1 MRSCGRKVNGSANW
15 NTYTPS
21 IPGSFESIFVPLSI
35 RLMTPKG
42 HIDSPVENA
51 RSGGPKALKKVH
63 FAMAYVTRN
72 WLYETKKQF
81 VHKMNFDRERNVEF
95 CHSSKISI
103 EAYTTSTYAAVFIC
117 DAFILSW
124 RESLLLNSLGISF
137 SSLCRTRP
145 EMSSESP
152 ERYDWFIDIRLILSG
167 NVLRI
172 HIDMDR
178 GKCAEWNSF
187 CLNVVRG
194 KWGNPVELVYLTTR
208 SHQKLSCW
216 QEKVENI
223 FIRALSA
230 NGMALGPH
238 FG

>member
-1 MRSCGRKVNGSANW
+1 MRRPEKVSSHWLRSCGRKVNGSANW

-72 WLYETKKQF
+72 WLYETKKWWRAQNEF
-81 VHKMNFDRERNVEF
+81 RHVEF

-124 RESLLLNSLGISF
+124 RESLLLNSLH
-137 SSLCRTRP
+137 SSRKCEWYRP
-145 EMSSESP
+145 H
-152 ERYDWFIDIRLILSG
+152 
-167 NVLRI
+167 N
-172 HIDMDR
+172 
-178 GKCAEWNSF
+178 
-187 CLNVVRG
+187 
-194 KWGNPVELVYLTTR
+194 
-208 SHQKLSCW
+208 
-216 QEKVENI
+216 
-223 FIRALSA
+223 
-230 NGMALGPH
+230 
-238 FG
+238 